1 MSLLNTELKKLQT
14 KQGVTFK
21 TGFMNL
27 GAKKL
32 MTQEVLALMREEK
45 STWKISINSSI

>member
-1 MSLLNTELKKLQT
+1 MSLLNTELKKLQA
-14 KQGVTFK
+14 KQGVKFK

-32 MTQEVLALMREEK
+32 MSQEVFALMRAEK
-45 STWKISINSSI
+45 STWKISNNCSI

>member
-14 KQGVTFK
+14 KQGVKFK